1 MRIFFWK
8 KEEKEPESLGAGG
21 EKIAEN
27 FLREKG
33 YRIIARNFKNP
44 YGRRLGEI
52 DIIAEDGKEIV
63 FVEVKTRTI
72 TSPSDP
78 LPEENI
84 NRDKLH
90 RLQKIANF
98 YIRKNKLWDRLHR
111 FDAISLAFME
121 NAEDPVIRHLKSIFI

>member
-1 MRIFFWK
+1 MSIFFW
-8 KEEKEPESLGAGG
+8 EKEPDNLGTKG

-27 FLREKG
+27 FLKKKG
-33 YRIIARNFKNP
+33 YKIIGRNFKNP

-52 DIIAEDGKEIV
+52 DIIAENGKEIV

-84 NRDKLH
+84 NRNKLH

-98 YIRKNKLWDRLHR
+98 YIRKNNLWDRSFH
-111 FDAISLAFME
+111 FDAISITFRE
-121 NAEDPVIRHLKSIFI
+121 NDDKPEIRHLKSIFI